1 LELKVKFYFYLLKK
15 GIVCFFRDVL
25 LLPHGVSYRR
35 RVINDCRAQAG
46 RNALQKTFSIPENS
60 DDQVLRDEFAKTF
73 CSKTFEERVSK
84 EMDGNYKT
92 SIDEFQNQIIKQ
104 CMANLFKQ
112 FPENNLQFL
121 IQSGAKGKIID
132 QSVCLRIC
140 LRHLGEEKNEGRS
153 GLTIDLVASK

>member
-1 LELKVKFYFYLLKK
+1 
-15 GIVCFFRDVL
+15 
-25 LLPHGVSYRR
+25 
-35 RVINDCRAQAG
+35 
-46 RNALQKTFSIPENS
+46 
-60 DDQVLRDEFAKTF
+60 
-73 CSKTFEERVSK
+73 
-84 EMDGNYKT
+84 MDGNYKT

-140 LRHLGEEKNEGRS
+140 LRYLVEEKNEDQTS
-153 GLTIDLVASK
+153 DLQT